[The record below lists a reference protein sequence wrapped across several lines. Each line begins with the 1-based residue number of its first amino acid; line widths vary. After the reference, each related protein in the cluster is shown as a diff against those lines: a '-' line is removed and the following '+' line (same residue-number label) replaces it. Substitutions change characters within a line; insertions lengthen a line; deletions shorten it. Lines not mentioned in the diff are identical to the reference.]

1 MAQAPLE
8 PVVDDLWGGPS
19 LAYHVQP
26 HFTRDG
32 QTALA
37 AIQRLAVSCWPRPL
51 RVPPPHAL
59 HVTIYAL
66 VPVRGAFDKEAY
78 WGEIRDRAT
87 DLVRTA
93 TAAAVPFAL
102 RFTGIRVRHDSI
114 IAVAEDPSGL
124 IARLRDAIVERL
136 PPPPGLSPLRYDLV
150 HCTLA
155 RYADTAP
162 LPRALIEEVE
172 SRPVD
177 VPAPVERIR
186 IVRETAYP
194 CLARD
199 EIVGAPLAGR
209 RA

>member
-8 PVVDDLWGGPS
+8 PLVDDLWGRPS

-26 HFTRDG
+26 HFAEGD
-32 QTALA
+32 QEALA
-37 AIQRLAVSCWPRPL
+37 AIQHLALSDWPQPL
-51 RVPPPHAL
+51 HVPPPDAL
-59 HVTIYAL
+59 HVTAYAL
-66 VPVRGAFDKEAY
+66 VPVRGAFDREAY
-78 WGEIRDRAT
+78 WDEIRDRAT
-87 DLVRTA
+87 DLVRAETA
-93 TAAAVPFAL
+93 TTAPFAL
-102 RFTGIRVRHDSI
+102 RFRGIRVRRDSV

-155 RYADTAP
+155 RFASSTPVPSAFTK
-162 LPRALIEEVE
+162 EVE

-177 VPAPVERIR
+177 VLVPVERMR
-186 IVRETAYP
+186 IVRETIYP
-194 CLARD
+194 CLFRD
-199 EIVGAPLAGR
+199 EVVSAPLAPK